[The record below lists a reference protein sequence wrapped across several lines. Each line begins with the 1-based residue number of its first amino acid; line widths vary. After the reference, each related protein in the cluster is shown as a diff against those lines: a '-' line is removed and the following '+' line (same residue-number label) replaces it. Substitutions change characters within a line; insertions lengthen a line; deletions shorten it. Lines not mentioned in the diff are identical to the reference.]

1 MFPNPSQLSLS
12 KKVTDFTRS
21 RPERGKHATLNVT
34 QRGFRPKQDFSSHH
48 RECDQSRKQESNN
61 VSVNKVCNSTCMYFD
76 APPMEF
82 KNQILA
88 YAEYLNAKG
97 CHLACNPGTLLP
109 ETSWHSSEFWCG
121 QNRDLEI
128 SSLMP
133 SLKSIPE
140 RLSSSS
146 SVESTPI
153 NQSLPL
159 SSVFLKC

>member
-1 MFPNPSQLSLS
+1 
-12 KKVTDFTRS
+12 
-21 RPERGKHATLNVT
+21 
-34 QRGFRPKQDFSSHH
+34 
-48 RECDQSRKQESNN
+48 
-61 VSVNKVCNSTCMYFD
+61 MYFD

-88 YAEYLNAKG
+88 DAEYINAKG

-109 ETSWHSSEFWCG
+109 ETSCHSSEFWCG

-146 SVESTPI
+146 SVESTKALPESHCHRRFSSAEVLPI
-153 NQSLPL
+153 LDCLLSHSIHPL
-159 SSVFLKC
+159 SSLNVPPCLRRESEVSSLPQ